1 MSSVDKGAELYRLR
15 HRKAKPEAETATADG
30 TAARGQQLWRQ
41 RRQGVRIERGSDD
54 GTDVTPRGS
63 DAA

>member
-15 HRKAKPEAETATADG
+15 HRKAEPEAETAAADG
-30 TAARGQQLWRQ
+30 SAARGQQLWRQ
-41 RRQGVRIERGSDD
+41 RRRGLRIERGSDD
-54 GTDVTPRGS
+54 GTDITPGGS